1 MLINITWSK
10 SMKKPKHLK
19 NKYVKKRNKNKPQ
32 KRCYPSDL
40 SNGQWR
46 SIRHLFSK
54 SRRGRPRIWHYRK
67 ILNSIF
73 YVLKTGCAWRFLP
86 QEFPSWGLVY
96 GYFRKWSKSGFIEKI
111 HNILRN
117 RLRRAM
123 GRNKSPSTAI
133 IDSQSAK
140 TTEQGGSRGYDAGK
154 KINGRKRH
162 IIVDC
167 LGLILAVHVHP
178 ANIQDREG
186 ARETLLK
193 IENSYPLLTLMWAD
207 GGYRGALVDW
217 VKIHLG
223 MELEI
228 VKRSNDVNGFE
239 VLPWR
244 WIVERTLAW
253 ISRNRRMSKDYER
266 LPKTTESWIYLAMTS
281 LMLKRLEKLEENNIA
296 QIAA

>member
-1 MLINITWSK
+1 LLINITWSK
-10 SMKKPKHLK
+10 LMKKPKHLK
-19 NKYVKKRNKNKPQ
+19 SKYGKKRNKKKSQ
-32 KRCYPSDL
+32 KKHYPSDL

-46 SIRHLFSK
+46 TVRHLFSQSK
-54 SRRGRPRIWHYRK
+54 RGRPRIWHYRR
-67 ILNSIF
+67 ILNAIF

-86 QEFPSWGLVY
+86 HELPPWRLVY
-96 GYFRKWSKSGFIEKI
+96 GYFRNWSQSGFIERI
-111 HNILRN
+111 HNILRD
-117 RLRRAM
+117 RLRKSIE
-123 GRNKSPSTAI
+123 RNKSPSIGI

-140 TTEQGGSRGYDAGK
+140 TTEQGGLRGYDAGK
-154 KINGRKRH
+154 KIKGRKRH

-167 LGLILAVHVHP
+167 LGLILAVHIHP
-178 ANIQDREG
+178 ANIQDRDG

-193 IENSYPLLTLMWAD
+193 IKGLYPLLTLMWAD
-207 GGYRGALVDW
+207 GGYRGELIEW
-217 VKIHLG
+217 VHLHLG
-223 MELEI
+223 IRLEI
-228 VKRSNDVNGFE
+228 VKRSDDSKGFE

-281 LMLKRLEKLEENNIA
+281 LMLKRLEKMEEDKIA